1 MKNSYK
7 VLRSDSQKLISAIN
21 NPQENTCKEEMD
33 FLYKIILHNS
43 DSVDF
48 DITDVMTILGEAKN
62 TLLINIYKSET
73 KNVEKLLHTIIMSEI
88 IDYNLQSK
96 FKGVLVC
103 FKINSN
109 FSIPHLSGVINMVN
123 NNLHEDAVF
132 IFGTKN
138 DISIAINEIEIMII
152 ISYM

>member
-43 DSVDF
+43 DSVNF

-96 FKGVLVC
+96 FRGVFVC

-109 FSIPHLSGVINMVN
+109 FSIPLLSGVMNMVY
-123 NNLHEDAVF
+123 NNLHEDAVV